1 MKIKWSQIP
10 WEAVIWTCGL
20 VYLAC
25 IDPRVT
31 HHLTICPLRLLGFE
45 HCPGCGLGLSISYLL
60 HGDLAGSWNTHP
72 LGIFALPV
80 LVWRIFSLIRH
91 FVRYTLIP
99 KHRKVSY
106 DQCYADSS
114 RA

>member
-1 MKIKWSQIP
+1 MKIKLSQMP

-25 IDPRVT
+25 IDPHTT
-31 HHLTICPLRLLGFE
+31 HHLTLCPFKLLGFE

-60 HGDLAGSWNTHP
+60 HGDLVDSWSTHP
-72 LGIFALPV
+72 LGLFALPV
-80 LVWRIFSLIRH
+80 LAGRIFSLIRH
-91 FVRYTLIP
+91 FLITTTIF
-99 KHRKVSY
+99 KRRKVTY
-106 DQCYADSS
+106 GQCYADSS

>member
-1 MKIKWSQIP
+1 MKIRLSQIP
-10 WEAVIWTCGL
+10 WEAVIWTGGL

-25 IDPRVT
+25 ISPQAN
-31 HHLTICPLRLLGFE
+31 HHLTICPLKLLGFD

-60 HGDLAGSWNTHP
+60 HGNLVDSWNTHP

-80 LVWRIFSLIRH
+80 LVWRISSLTRH
-91 FVRYTLIP
+91 FFVFTLIL
-99 KHRKVSY
+99 KKRKVSY